1 MFIPPQCG
9 HQRHGRGGQ
18 NSNTARNCA
27 LMITDFPGECEEE
40 NVHLSAP
47 FLHLQKDLLRNLR
60 KDQKAFQLQTEGLLS
75 TLRLHSDAFGSF
87 TFKAYLKGSFEM
99 HGISLK
105 AATPLLDAPSLHLG
119 ISIFNSLPKKV
130 GYVTN
135 ISLVRFFYVAHFSTV
150 TILWPNLLQKTHAS
164 FIGPICVVH
173 RLIKT
178 SLILLQLIPCSTLH
192 SMSSGKLR
200 N

>member
-1 MFIPPQCG
+1 
-9 HQRHGRGGQ
+9 
-18 NSNTARNCA
+18 
-27 LMITDFPGECEEE
+27 MITDFPGECEEE

-75 TLRLHSDAFGSF
+75 TLRPHSDAFGSF

-105 AATPLLDAPSLHLG
+105 AAIPLLDAPSLHLG

-135 ISLVRFFYVAHFSTV
+135 MYLGSSVFYVAHFSTV